1 MTRTITYMYDDSDTA
16 RRVLSA
22 LESMGFTNNEVSVVR
37 QGGEDDSWSSTREG
51 DSVSDGATSGATLG
65 LAAGAGAGL
74 LTSLGVIAIPG
85 LGPLVAAGVLA
96 TTLATAA
103 AGAVTG
109 GVLGAL
115 VDYGIS
121 EEDAPVYA
129 EGIRRG
135 GTVISVRAD
144 EARAGEAERIMRSH
158 GHVDIRERA
167 SSYREQGWT
176 GYDPDAPAYS
186 ADDMEAERRRYGR
199 DRV

>member
-22 LESMGFTNNEVSVVR
+22 LESAGFTSDEVSVVR
-37 QGGEDDSWSSTREG
+37 QGGGDDDEWTSSSDRG
-51 DSVSDGATSGATLG
+51 DSVSDGATTGATLG
-65 LAAGAGAGL
+65 LAAGTGAGL

-144 EARAGEAERIMRSH
+144 ESRAMEAESIMQSH
-158 GHVDIRERA
+158 GYVDIRERA
-167 SSYREQGWT
+167 DTYRQEGWT
-176 GYDPDAPAYS
+176 GYDPDASGYS
-186 ADDMEAERRRYGR
+186 SDDISTGRRNTTG
-199 DRV
+199 V